1 MIYFDNAATTFPKP
15 SSVSHEVYRCLKYYC
30 GNPGRG
36 AHPLSVM
43 AAKKVYECRAEAA
56 ELFGA
61 DTAEKV
67 IFTQNTTHA
76 LNLAIKGF
84 LHIGDHVLIS
94 DMEHNAVLRPLRR
107 LSEAGLIKYD
117 MFPSY
122 SSSGVSDPKAIIDG
136 INARIKPN
144 TSMIVTAHASNI
156 CSSFLPVE
164 MIGTLC
170 RIRGFKYIVDAAAS
184 AGHLPLDI
192 GKIQADAI
200 CAPGHKGLYGP
211 QGSGLMILR
220 NNIPETLIE
229 GGNGVNSLDT
239 GMSDILPERFEAG
252 TLNTPAI
259 AGLSEGIKEIRRIGI
274 SEIHGREVEL
284 YRELRENLENMPN
297 VKLYAPQWEGHT
309 LLFNINGCDA
319 DEVGRLLSKAQI
331 CVRSGY
337 HCAPLAHSTLETDA
351 GGAVRVSFGM
361 YNTKKE
367 IYILCDEINK
377 IAKGLKK

>member
-1 MIYFDNAATTFPKP
+1 MIYFDNAATSFKKP
-15 SSVSHEVYRCLKYYC
+15 PTVVGEVYRCITEYC
-30 GNPGRG
+30 GNPGRS

-43 AAKKVYECRAEAA
+43 AAKKVYECRTEAA

-61 DTAEKV
+61 DTVEKV

-84 LHIGDHVLIS
+84 LHVGDHVLIS
-94 DMEHNAVLRPLRR
+94 DMEHNAVLRPLQR

-117 MFPSY
+117 VFPSH
-122 SSSGVSDPKAIIDG
+122 SKNGVSDPKSIIDG

-156 CSSFLPVE
+156 CSSFLPIE

-170 RIRGFKYIVDAAAS
+170 RLHGFKYVVDAAAS
-184 AGHLPLDI
+184 AGHLPIDI
-192 GKIQADAI
+192 CKIQADAI
-200 CAPGHKGLYGP
+200 CVPGHKGLYGP

-229 GGNGVNSLDT
+229 GGNGVNSLDA
-239 GMSDILPERFEAG
+239 GMSDILPERFETG
-252 TLNTPAI
+252 TLSTPAI

-274 SEIHGREVEL
+274 NEIHEKEIDL
-284 YRELRENLENMPN
+284 YKSLRENLENMPQ

-309 LLFNINGCDA
+309 LLFNINGYEA
-319 DEVGRLLSKAQI
+319 DEVGRLLAKAQI

-337 HCAPLAHSTLETDA
+337 HCAPLAHSTLGTNA
-351 GGAVRVSFGM
+351 GGAVRISFGM

-377 IAKGLKK
+377 IAKSLKK